1 MTGDRDVTTTP
12 SASAGP
18 AARARLFRAPGQE
31 AIVLIV
37 TLLLVAF
44 FSLTLDG
51 FATVGNFLNIARS
64 VSILGILSLGLG
76 IVVIGRGLDLSQI
89 AAMAVSTAIV
99 VQMMAGGS
107 SPLAAISTG
116 ALAALSIG
124 IANGVIIAFVEI
136 PALFTTLASGFLVY
150 GLARVV
156 VLDGF
161 ISYVPKE
168 YEGFLF
174 LGQGTVAGV
183 PMPIIVF
190 ASIAVLVHLLLSRT
204 SIGRFIYAHGDNH
217 DTARLT
223 GIPVRP
229 LTVFEYSA
237 SALIGYLAGLV
248 MASTTASMNT
258 QIINST
264 LIFDVILVVVLG
276 GISLVGGRGSVWS
289 VVVGT
294 ALIGILLNGMIIMN
308 LDGNLQSIIKGLV
321 LLGAILLD
329 NRLHPR
335 DEETARQGD

>member
-1 MTGDRDVTTTP
+1 LSTSSTHPEASGEKRFKAP
-12 SASAGP
+12 S
-18 AARARLFRAPGQE
+18 QE
-31 AIVLIV
+31 TVVLIV
-37 TLLLVAF
+37 ALVLVAF
-44 FSLTLDG
+44 FSLTLTG

-64 VSILGILSLGLG
+64 VSILGILSLGMG
-76 IVVIGRGLDLSQI
+76 VVVIGRGLDLSQI
-89 AAMAVSTAIV
+89 AATAVSAAIV
-99 VQMMAGGS
+99 VQM
-107 SPLAAISTG
+107 LAAGHSPWVALSVG
-116 ALAALSIG
+116 AAVALSIG
-124 IANGVIIAFVEI
+124 IGNGLIIAFVEI
-136 PALFTTLASGFLVY
+136 PALFTTLASGFLIY
-150 GLARVV
+150 GIARMV

-168 YEGFLF
+168 QEAFLF
-174 LGQGTVAGV
+174 LGQGTVLGI
-183 PMPIIVF
+183 PTPILIF
-190 ASIAVLVHLLLSRT
+190 AITAIIVHLLLSRT

-217 DTARLT
+217 DTARMT

-229 LTVFEYSA
+229 LTVFEYA
-237 SALIGYLAGLV
+237 VCALIGYLAGLV
-248 MASTTASMNT
+248 MAATTASMNT

-289 VVVGT
+289 VIVGT